1 MDGLAYMESGL
12 VLNIQ
17 RYSIHDG
24 PGIRTT
30 VFLKGCP
37 LSCWWCHNPES
48 QCANPELIVVET
60 RCVRCGM
67 CRKVCP
73 AEQLPAS
80 ADAADPANPQAGDGV
95 RAAPVACTLCGA
107 CVEACPAG
115 AIQMAGRK
123 MTPAE
128 ILAEVRR
135 DRIFYDDSGGGLT
148 VSGGEPLMQPAF
160 VMAILRAC
168 RDDGI
173 STAVD
178 TSGCGCREHLL
189 EMAALTDL
197 FLYDLKLADPARHAV
212 YTGLSN
218 DLILGNLR
226 ALGEVHS
233 NIWVRM
239 PLVPGI
245 NDSAE
250 DLDAAGEII
259 RHIKGVQQVNL
270 LAYHETAA
278 HKFERL
284 GRPYRA
290 RSVSAPTARQMD
302 IAAER
307 IRKFGLNVKTGG

>member
-1 MDGLAYMESGL
+1 MESGL

-128 ILAEVRR
+128 VLAEVRR

>member
-1 MDGLAYMESGL
+1 MESGL

-37 LSCWWCHNPES
+37 LVCWWCHNPES
-48 QCANPELIVVET
+48 QCAGPEVIVVET
-60 RCVRCGM
+60 RCIRCGL

-73 AEQLPAS
+73 AEQLPAI
-80 ADAADPANPQAGDGV
+80 ADAESPQAGDGV

-123 MTPAE
+123 MTVAE
-128 ILAEVRR
+128 VLSEVRR

-148 VSGGEPLMQPAF
+148 ISGGEPLMQPGF
-160 VMAILRAC
+160 VTALLRAC

-178 TSGCGCREHLL
+178 TSGCGSREHLL

-212 YTGLSN
+212 YMGVSN
-218 DLILGNLR
+218 DGILGNLR
-226 ALGEVHS
+226 ALGEVHG
-233 NIWVRM
+233 NIWVRI

-259 RHIKGVQQVNL
+259 RQIKGVQQVNL
-270 LAYHETAA
+270 LAYHETAV
-278 HKFERL
+278 HKFQRL

-290 RSVSAPTARQMD
+290 GRISAPTTRQMD

>member
-37 LSCWWCHNPES
+37 LTCWWCHNPES
-48 QCANPELIVVET
+48 QCARPEVIVVET
-60 RCVRCGM
+60 RCIRCGL
-67 CRKVCP
+67 CREVCP
-73 AEQLPAS
+73 AEQLPPNAEPGS
-80 ADAADPANPQAGDGV
+80 PQPGDGV

-107 CVEACPAG
+107 CVDACPAG
-115 AIQMAGRK
+115 AVQLAGRR
-123 MTPAE
+123 MTVAE
-128 ILAEVRR
+128 VLAEVRR
-135 DRIFYDDSGGGLT
+135 DRIFYDDCGGGLT

-160 VMAILRAC
+160 VIALLRAC

-178 TSGCGCREHLL
+178 TSGCGAREHLL
-189 EMAALTDL
+189 EMAPFTDL
-197 FLYDLKLADPARHAV
+197 FLYDLKLADSARHAV
-212 YTGLSN
+212 YTGAAN
-218 DLILGNLR
+218 KGILENLR
-226 ALGEVHS
+226 ALGEVHG
-233 NIWVRM
+233 NIWIRI
-239 PLVPGI
+239 PLLPGI
-245 NDSAE
+245 NDSPG

-259 RHIKGVQQVNL
+259 RQIKGVQQVNL

-278 HKFERL
+278 HKLQRL

-290 RSVSAPTARQMD
+290 KEISAPTSRQMD

-307 IRKFGLNVKTGG
+307 MRKFGLSVKTGG